1 MASGNNPEPKTL
13 CRIYFQSSSNRDS
26 DLPVT
31 GTIKLEGA
39 QKHMMDIITTRWL
52 HAKKHLLSI
61 LFWAVFPILF
71 TWIIIS
77 GTGAI
82 QDQSS
87 IPVGII
93 LEEDSDLAVQLKE
106 KLDSSDLIRVIE
118 MENETEAR
126 QMVATHELDSAF
138 IIKKGYKAAIDAGQR
153 NRLITSYRTDLS
165 MGYTPV
171 VEMIASYVQEDSG
184 KSKTA
189 YTIMNLGETL
199 NSSSIPG
206 YDEIINEIYSIEES
220 ENLIFTNFTLLGEDT
235 DADTGFSLFQNPWGL
250 WSIVALLSTFFLFD
264 WLIKERNATVRIRF
278 IFNRLSFQ
286 QYLVCNLLL
295 YSLGLLLLDIITWG
309 AFHVLHDEGFNITQL
324 VYIFSFRLTIC
335 ILVFLIGLLFKKTA
349 SLLYNCRSN
358 YFSNH
363 RYQWN
368 YFTDGRRLRK
378 LSMGCCLKSI
388 KTDCL

>member
-1 MASGNNPEPKTL
+1 
-13 CRIYFQSSSNRDS
+13 
-26 DLPVT
+26 
-31 GTIKLEGA
+31 
-39 QKHMMDIITTRWL
+39 MMDIITTRWL

-61 LFWAVFPILF
+61 LFWAVSPILF

-77 GTGAI
+77 GTEAI

-324 VYIFSFRLTIC
+324 VYILSFRLTIC
-335 ILVFLIGLLFKKTA
+335 ILVFLIGLPFKKLLPYYITA
-349 SLLYNCRSN
+349 VLIILVTIFISGIILPMEGVYESYPWVAALNPLRQIVYEQWWSGWTFIGPICLIAWYVKGGYNN
-358 YFSNH
+358 AAGN
-363 RYQWN
+363 
-368 YFTDGRRLRK
+368 
-378 LSMGCCLKSI
+378 
-388 KTDCL
+388 